1 MADLSGLE
9 ASQSVK
15 IAGADSS
22 GGETNYVNA
31 TSLGELKTSDTITG
45 AGAEGALTVGTTAVE
60 AKVGAAALTNRK
72 LLTIFNNS
80 GTTIYWGRTS
90 SVTTSSGT
98 PVFEKQFFT
107 FEFSSDAP
115 VYLIAGTAGNNVRI
129 TESV

>member
-1 MADLSGLE
+1 MSDLTGLE
-9 ASQSVK
+9 ASQSIK

-22 GGETNYVNA
+22 GSETNYVNA
-31 TSLGELKTSDTITG
+31 SALGELRTSDIITG
-45 AGAEGALTVGTTAVE
+45 TGTQGALTVGTSAVE
-60 AKVGAAALTNRK
+60 AKVGGSALTDRK

-90 SVTTSSGT
+90 GVTTSSGT
-98 PVFEKQFFT
+98 PIYEKQFFT
-107 FEFSSDAP
+107 FDFAADAP